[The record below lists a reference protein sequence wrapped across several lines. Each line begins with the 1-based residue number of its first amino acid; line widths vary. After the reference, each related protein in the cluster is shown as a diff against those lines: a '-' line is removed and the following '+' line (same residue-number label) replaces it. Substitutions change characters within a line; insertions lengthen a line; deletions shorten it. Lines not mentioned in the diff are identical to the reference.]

1 MYLILNN
8 LFLVEAPYRIII
20 PIFIINIIIFIHVV
34 MTIQQNKNIFKTG
47 MCLFTKFIRT
57 NTYTYKKFLQY

>member
-47 MCLFTKFIRT
+47 MCIQENFYNT
-57 NTYTYKKFLQY
+57 NNPERSL